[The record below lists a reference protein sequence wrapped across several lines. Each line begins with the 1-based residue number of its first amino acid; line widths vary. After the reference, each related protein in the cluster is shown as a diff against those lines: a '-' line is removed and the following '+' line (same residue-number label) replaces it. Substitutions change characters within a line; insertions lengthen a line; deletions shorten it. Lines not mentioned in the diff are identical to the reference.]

1 MNPTARNAY
10 LASSVTTAS
19 PARLLVMLCE
29 RLVLDI
35 ERGCAAQEIDD
46 IAGANSQFQHAQAIV
61 TELSSSLR
69 HDLWKG
75 AAGLAAIYD
84 HLTSQLIRANVHH
97 DTAAA
102 HHCLALATQLADTW
116 REAAMTAAVAS

>member
-35 ERGCAAQEIDD
+35 ERGRAAQDAGD
-46 IAGANSQFQHAQAIV
+46 IPGANSQFLHAQAIV
-61 TELSSSLR
+61 SELSSSLR
-69 HDLWKG
+69 HDVWDG
-75 AAGLAAIYD
+75 AASLGAIYD
-84 HLTSQLIRANVHH
+84 HLFTQLVRANIHR
-97 DTAAA
+97 DGEAAQ
-102 HHCLALATQLADTW
+102 HCLGLATQLADTW
-116 REAAMTAAVAS
+116 RTAAITAVAS